1 MQNKSSDKRGA
12 CHLQSASASKA
23 VSPDD
28 DTPVDDDIEE
38 LEQPARKRRRA
49 PRVTP
54 ASDRLVRIEA
64 HRLEIEKERLS
75 VEKERLQIE
84 KKRLEIEQE
93 RLKLEQRNYSM
104 TSGRS
109 LIDNSE
115 CTYFDL
121 Q

>member
-12 CHLQSASASKA
+12 CHLQLASASKA

-38 LEQPARKRRRA
+38 LEQPARKGRRA

-75 VEKERLQIE
+75 V
-84 KKRLEIEQE
+84 
-93 RLKLEQRNYSM
+93 
-104 TSGRS
+104 
-109 LIDNSE
+109 
-115 CTYFDL
+115 
-121 Q
+121 

>member
-1 MQNKSSDKRGA
+1 MQKKSSDKRGA

-64 HRLEIEKERLS
+64 HHLEIERQDCQL
-75 VEKERLQIE
+75 
-84 KKRLEIEQE
+84 KRRGFI
-93 RLKLEQRNYSM
+93 LKRN
-104 TSGRS
+104 
-109 LIDNSE
+109 D
-115 CTYFDL
+115 
-121 Q
+121 

>member
-23 VSPDD
+23 VSPYG

-49 PRVTP
+49 PRDTP

-64 HRLEIEKERLS
+64 HRVNVHIS
-75 VEKERLQIE
+75 IFS
-84 KKRLEIEQE
+84 
-93 RLKLEQRNYSM
+93 N
-104 TSGRS
+104 
-109 LIDNSE
+109 
-115 CTYFDL
+115 
-121 Q
+121 

>member
-1 MQNKSSDKRGA
+1 MTSEVRVICNQLQ
-12 CHLQSASASKA
+12 HLRQFP
-23 VSPDD
+23 PDD

-75 VEKERLQIE
+75 VEKERLQI
-84 KKRLEIEQE
+84 KKDLSCSLKVE
-93 RLKLEQRNYSM
+93 RLKLEQHNYSM
-104 TSGRS
+104 TSGRY

-115 CTYFDL
+115 CTYFAL

>member
-1 MQNKSSDKRGA
+1 MQKKTSDKRGA

-28 DTPVDDDIEE
+28 DSPVDDDIEE

-84 KKRLEIEQE
+84 KKRLEN
-93 RLKLEQRNYSM
+93 RARK
-104 TSGRS
+104 T
-109 LIDNSE
+109 
-115 CTYFDL
+115 
-121 Q
+121 